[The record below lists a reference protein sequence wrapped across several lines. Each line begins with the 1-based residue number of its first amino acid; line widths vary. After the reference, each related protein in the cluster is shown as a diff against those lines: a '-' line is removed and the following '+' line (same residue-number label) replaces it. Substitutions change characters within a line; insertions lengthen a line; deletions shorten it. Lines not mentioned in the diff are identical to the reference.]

1 MARMILALLTLC
13 LKNLLIVDIET
24 VRNSSPSLEVL
35 LLKLK
40 PQYFGHL
47 MRTANAL
54 KKTLMLGKIE
64 GRRRRKQQSM
74 RWLDGITDSVDM
86 GLSKLQKIVKGSLVC
101 CNPCGRKES
110 DLTERLNHSKEL
122 KHTLQG

>member
-1 MARMILALLTLC
+1 MIKKCTSFNFSSLSLFIYRMARMILALLTLC

-54 KKTLMLGKIE
+54 K
-64 GRRRRKQQSM
+64 R
-74 RWLDGITDSVDM
+74 
-86 GLSKLQKIVKGSLVC
+86 
-101 CNPCGRKES
+101 P
-110 DLTERLNHSKEL
+110 
-122 KHTLQG
+122 